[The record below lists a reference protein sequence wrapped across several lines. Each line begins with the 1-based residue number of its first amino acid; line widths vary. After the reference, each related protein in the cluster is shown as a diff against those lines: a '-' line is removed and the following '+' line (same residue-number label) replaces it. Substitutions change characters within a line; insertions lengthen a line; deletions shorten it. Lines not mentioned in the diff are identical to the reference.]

1 MTNDTYKNY
10 KILFSV
16 IIILFWFSL
25 YIYVPQLSNYAK
37 ELGASYRLIGLIGS
51 AYGFSQT
58 ILRIPLGILSDKL
71 RNRKKFVLVG
81 IIAAITSSTMIYLFP
96 NPYSLLIARFIA
108 GIASATW
115 VNFTVLY
122 ISYYNSDESN
132 KAVGL
137 VNAHSKMGQLL
148 AMFLGGVIATGFG
161 IRSIFLVSLIV
172 SSIGFILCLTVKE
185 RTVEAKEGKSKGFR
199 TIIKDRR
206 IIHISLLAAVVQL
219 IAYSTTFAFTPIIAS
234 SLGARDFQLGLL
246 TTLFNFPQ
254 VIFSILAGTLIV
266 GKIGERNTLLIGF
279 GLITGVCFA
288 TPFVGSLNLLFG
300 LQFLAGIGN
309 AITFAMLMS
318 MVIKDVEDDM
328 MTTTM
333 GFYQAVF
340 GLGLTFGPIILGLIA
355 DRFSLTSGYLT
366 IGAVGI
372 MAIVSILFV
381 KEREYNN

>member
-1 MTNDTYKNY
+1 
-10 KILFSV
+10 
-16 IIILFWFSL
+16 
-25 YIYVPQLSNYAK
+25 
-37 ELGASYRLIGLIGS
+37 
-51 AYGFSQT
+51 
-58 ILRIPLGILSDKL
+58 
-71 RNRKKFVLVG
+71 
-81 IIAAITSSTMIYLFP
+81 MIYLFP

-148 AMFLGGVIATGFG
+148 AMFLGGLIASYFG
-161 IRSIFLVSLIV
+161 IRSIFFL
-172 SSIGFILCLTVKE
+172 SIIISTISFILCITVKE
-185 RTVEAKEGKSKGFR
+185 RDVIVNEGRKSTGL
-199 TIIKDRR
+199 TSIIRNRR
-206 IIHISLLAAVVQL
+206 IVHLSLLSAVVQL
-219 IAYSTTFAFTPIIAS
+219 VAYSTTFAFTPIIAS